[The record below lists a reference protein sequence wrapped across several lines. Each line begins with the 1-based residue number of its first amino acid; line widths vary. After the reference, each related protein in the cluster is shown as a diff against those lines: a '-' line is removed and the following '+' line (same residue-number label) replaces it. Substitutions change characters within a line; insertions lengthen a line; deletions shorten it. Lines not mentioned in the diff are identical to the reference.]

1 MGVEIERKFLVVGDD
16 WRSVDRGTR
25 YKQGFLNTSRAR
37 TVRIRTDG
45 DRGFITVKGPPAGIV
60 RREYEYEIPAR
71 DADAVLTEL
80 CEKPII
86 EKIRYR
92 IALGTHTWEIDEFL
106 GANEGLIIAEV
117 ELSREDESFERPAW
131 LGREVTDDPRYY
143 NANLVKNP
151 YKKWEP
157 R

>member
-25 YKQGFLNTSRAR
+25 YKQGFLNKSMAR

-45 DRGFITVKGPPAGIV
+45 DRGFITIKGPPAGLV
-60 RREYEYEIPAR
+60 RLEYEYEIPAK

-80 CEKPII
+80 CEQPII

-92 IALGTHTWEIDEFL
+92 IKSGQHTWEVDEFL
-106 GANEGLIIAEV
+106 GENKGLIVAEV
-117 ELSREDESFERPAW
+117 ELSREEEPFERPVW
-131 LGREVTDDPRYY
+131 LGREVTGDPRYY
-143 NANLVKNP
+143 NSSLVSNP
-151 YKKWEP
+151 YKKW
-157 R
+157 